1 MSALFTNV
9 PLKETIDI
17 LVDKAFEDDWFN
29 KTHGMQLQK
38 HQLTDL
44 LEIATTNQLFQFNGE
59 LYEQTDGVA
68 MGSPLG
74 PLLAN
79 VFMSHI
85 ENQLEQMSMIPSF
98 YRNYVDDTLVSMP
111 NTESATDFLQ
121 VLNNVH
127 PSLSFT
133 MELEHV
139 GSIPFLGTV
148 LTRCDDTLTTEVYRN
163 PTDTGLLLHF
173 QSHVD
178 SRYKKGLVN
187 TMVNRAYRL
196 SYTKEGF
203 AKECN
208 KLRTM
213 FSKLHYPK
221 RLVDSSIN
229 KFSQE
234 PDKEIHPLPSAD
246 PSVYIVLPF
255 KDQRSFFSNIIYSLH
270 TLYSSLF
277 NLIMA

>member
-1 MSALFTNV
+1 MSYDVSALFTNV
-9 PLKETIDI
+9 PLKETIEI
-17 LVDKAFEDDWFN
+17 LVDKAFEGDWFN

-44 LEIATTNQLFQFNGE
+44 LEITTTNQLFQFNGE
-59 LYEQTDGVA
+59 LYEQTDGIA
-68 MGSPLG
+68 MGSPLE

-79 VFMSHI
+79 VFMCHI
-85 ENQLEQMSMIPSF
+85 ENQLEQKSMIPSF
-98 YRNYVDDTLVSMP
+98 YRRYVDDTLVSMP

-133 MELEHV
+133 MELEHD

-148 LTRCDDTLTTEVYRN
+148 LTLTTEVYRK

-187 TMVNRAYRL
+187 TMVNRVYRP
-196 SYTKEGF
+196 SSTKEGF

-208 KLRTM
+208 KLRT
-213 FSKLHYPK
+213 SYPK
-221 RLVDSSIN
+221 RLVDSSID
-229 KFSQE
+229 KFSQV
-234 PDKEIHPLPSAD
+234 PDKEIYPLP
-246 PSVYIVLPF
+246 
-255 KDQRSFFSNIIYSLH
+255 
-270 TLYSSLF
+270 
-277 NLIMA
+277 